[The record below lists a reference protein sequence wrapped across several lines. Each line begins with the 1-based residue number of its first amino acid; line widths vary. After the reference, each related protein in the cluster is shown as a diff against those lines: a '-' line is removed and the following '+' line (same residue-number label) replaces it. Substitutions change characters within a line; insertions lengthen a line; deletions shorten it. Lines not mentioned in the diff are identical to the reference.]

1 MFLFFISLLCS
12 IIFVTTANAG
22 VTIEGDSTLYTV
34 AIGDTLPVTSMSS
47 LQVGENFVEWEIVSG
62 TGNFIDK
69 YVDSTGFIPS
79 SDSVVIR
86 RVTQALPVY
95 EISDKPTTFYFN
107 ENSAKIPQNG
117 LYGIR
122 MSFETDNGGDY
133 ALVYKTGQSVNV
145 IYYYEDSTFTKN
157 TPDDTTYTFYAQ
169 QDCRNGRC
177 VIKTPPKTK
186 VYVFVYLPPGP
197 NSDMEDALTVQMVPS
212 HTLQLTSTGSG
223 ALYLHCMDTI
233 QNPCKWILDTDTIQ
247 LGCYPDR
254 GLAFDRWEVA
264 SGSCSLLDSD
274 NMYAKVV
281 NMTDDCKVNVVFR
294 NGIVYPITDV
304 STEYNFHKHI
314 YSQANATLGPG
325 VRLSFVAPT
334 TGTYKIIVTN
344 GFSQD
349 RFYYFRFSGFFA
361 KEERNIEVIDSYVDT
376 LSLAA
381 GDTVGVLVY
390 NDLKTDSVF
399 FINYTMQ
406 AYKLSLSQDGHG
418 KVSPSGGYSTAY
430 ANTRYPVTAEANTGY
445 RFSDWQVVSGSA
457 VIDDKYAPNTFAMV
471 TANSE
476 LKATFRPVSLC
487 TLSTAKKTFNYEK
500 DFYDE
505 SSLSEIRLTW
515 TPPDSAYYV
524 LRFDPVDDLNAFV
537 YGYGTDG
544 TFTTPVSYNSAYQ
557 AIGVIF
563 KGTPNVPLY
572 WTIQE
577 YSSSIPNKSFTAWV
591 AASPYVLKVK
601 PSKEGYIE
609 PSNTIYTTPNF
620 NTPVAAI
627 PYVGYKFNSW
637 EKVNGNVTISS
648 LYNAKTSVVL
658 MDSVCTIKATY
669 VKDKT
674 VEPVLNISKLDV
686 SNYPEICTHVS
697 IVDSKTGRPFNGLGA
712 DDIDLTQD
720 GQKIR
725 PQVTTSKALGGASV
739 VIVVDESPSMA
750 QNNRMQKAKDA
761 IRSFIFNMGPYDRT
775 AIVGF
780 RGYDDSTFVHQTMTS
795 DKKLLLNAVNTL
807 ITEGYGTNVLNGA
820 FDGLKEIVN
829 ETNTTAVI
837 ILSDGENNAGITD
850 ISVVT
855 DEAKRKN
862 TSIYSI
868 ALETSAKS
876 PLKELAESSG
886 GMFVSTNDAS
896 ELTDIYADIRKDIL
910 SQHIICYQTPD
921 TIPNDDAH
929 NVVIGMTFN
938 KRTTKDSAQ
947 WSEKSI
953 PPKVNLTE
961 DTWDKIRT
969 SQQADTSITISAYIT
984 TSIGVRNADV
994 FLRNSSTAN
1003 TQFTS
1008 YSMQH
1013 VKDSLWEY
1021 TVPTN
1026 LVVAPGIDFYIVAT
1040 DSAGQSGKSPRVSN
1054 LTLEP
1059 YTIFIDNDI
1068 PVVKEVSIVCED
1080 STSEFKTFTFQLID
1094 SNGIYGVQLFY
1105 KGEDDVIYQVNP
1117 FANTFVNDTWTT
1129 SVPMNVIEYAG
1140 FRYYLRVTDALGASV
1155 RYPETGSLTTDACEV
1170 KEFIPEPVDSNVVDT
1185 IPKDSI
1191 PKDTVPKDSTPKDSV
1206 PQDTS
1211 TTPSDSN
1218 MFTIDSLTPSP
1229 RDSIVY
1235 SLIADKAEIY
1245 DKDLDGRADYVR
1257 VHFKEA
1263 RSNNMSGVD
1272 SIFWNS
1278 NRGEWRY
1285 VSSGKMKQNRSDDKW
1300 FEGYINTPYKYGLT
1314 KADTVRKPFLAFTTV
1329 YSDKMENV
1337 MLHDKVGAVPTKAS
1351 KFPGKMGLKEYMD
1364 PTSEIPPDTLVIWMS
1379 EPIKNVGNE
1388 REWENLFRYS
1398 KSCEDTASMPLKMKG
1413 APIIRENGQQ
1423 WTVFLDGYF
1432 VKEGFCLSTDPEA
1445 SYEDQAGNSLGRG
1458 GIKIDGKD
1466 GKLYL
1471 SEVRP
1476 LQAVSGI
1483 GKTPQWIPPDGT
1495 DWEPLPDTLSAL
1507 SVKSSMPYTAEVYIF
1522 SSIATYVAHFEQKF
1536 GYNGEMEQS
1545 IRGNSGDLFRQ
1556 GYLHWNNRSEKGRKV
1571 GTGIY
1576 IWKIFFKFEDGH
1588 KETRIVKT
1596 GVYRR

>member
-1 MFLFFISLLCS
+1 MLLYFVLFLCS
-12 IIFVTTANAG
+12 LVFAVEAG
-22 VTIEGDSTLYTV
+22 ASVTIEGDSTSFNV
-34 AIGDTLPVTSMSS
+34 SVGDTLSVTSRKS
-47 LQVGENFVEWEIVSG
+47 LQVGENFVKWEVVSG
-62 TGNFIDK
+62 TGTFVNEFA
-69 YVDSTGFIPS
+69 DSTRFIPS
-79 SDSVVIR
+79 SDPVVIR
-86 RVTQALPVY
+86 RVTQTLPVY

-133 ALVYKTGQSVNV
+133 ALVYKTGQPVNV
-145 IYYYEDSTFTKN
+145 VYYYEDSTFTKN
-157 TPDDTTYTFYAQ
+157 TTDDPANTFYMQ
-169 QDCRNGRC
+169 RDCRNGRC
-177 VIKTPPKTK
+177 VIKTPSKTK

-334 TGTYKIIVTN
+334 TGTYNIVVTN

-349 RFYYFRFSGFFA
+349 RFYYFRYSGFFA
-361 KEERNIEVIDSYVDT
+361 KQERNIEVIDSYVDT

-381 GDTVGVLVY
+381 GDTVGVIVY

-457 VIDDKYAPNTFAMV
+457 VIDDKYASNTFAMV

-921 TIPNDDAH
+921 TIPNGDVH
-929 NVVIGMTFN
+929 NVVIGMTFD

-947 WSEKSI
+947 WSENSI

-961 DTWDKIRT
+961 DTWDKIRNP
-969 SQQADTSITISAYIT
+969 QQANTSITISAYIT
-984 TSIGVRNADV
+984 TSIGIRNANV

-1040 DSAGQSGKSPRVSN
+1040 DTAGQSGKSPRVPN
-1054 LTLEP
+1054 LSLEP
-1059 YTIFIDNDI
+1059 YTIFVDNDI
-1068 PVVKEVSIVCED
+1068 PVVKAVSVECED
-1080 STSEFKTFTFQLID
+1080 STSDLKTFTFQFTD
-1094 SNGIYGVQLFY
+1094 RDGILGVQLFY

-1155 RYPETGSLTTDACEV
+1155 RYPETGFLTTDACEV
-1170 KEFIPEPVDSNVVDT
+1170 KDFIPEPVDSNVTDT
-1185 IPKDSI
+1185 IPQDSL
-1191 PKDTVPKDSTPKDSV
+1191 

-1211 TTPSDSN
+1211 TVPPDSN
-1218 MFTIDSLTPSP
+1218 VVPEDSFPPSP
-1229 RDSIVY
+1229 RDSVVY
-1235 SLIADKAEIY
+1235 SLIADTAEMY
-1245 DKDLDGRADYVR
+1245 DKDLDGRADFVR
-1257 VHFKEA
+1257 VHFKEE
-1263 RSNNMSGVD
+1263 RSDNITAVD
-1272 SIFWNS
+1272 SIFWNT

-1285 VSSGKMKQNRSDDKW
+1285 VSAGKMKQNRSDGKW
-1300 FEGYINTPYKYGLT
+1300 FEGYINKPYKYGLT
-1314 KADTVRKPFLAFTTV
+1314 KADSAHPPFLAFTSV
-1329 YSDKMENV
+1329 YSDELENV
-1337 MLHDKVGAVPTKAS
+1337 KLLDRVGAVPVKVS
-1351 KFPGKMGLKEYMD
+1351 KYPGKVGLKEYME
-1364 PTSEIPPDTLVIWMS
+1364 PEGAMPPDTLIVRMS
-1379 EPIKNVGNE
+1379 EPLKNAGEE
-1388 REWENLFRYS
+1388 RAWEQLFRYS
-1398 KSCEDTASMPLKMKG
+1398 ESCKDTASQPVLLKK
-1413 APIIRENGQQ
+1413 APTVRENGLV
-1423 WTVFLDGYF
+1423 WTLILDGYS
-1432 VKEGFCLSTDPEA
+1432 VKAGACLFTDPSA
-1445 SYEDQAGNSLGRG
+1445 TYIDLAGNTPGRG
-1458 GIKIDGKD
+1458 GIEIDGRD
-1466 GKLYL
+1466 GLLYL
-1471 SEVRP
+1471 GAVVP
-1476 LQAVSGI
+1476 LQPISGI
-1483 GKTPQWIPPDGT
+1483 GKTPKWIPPEGNG
-1495 DWEPLPDTLSAL
+1495 WESLPDSLSAI
-1507 SVKSSMPYTAEVYIF
+1507 SVKASMPYKAEVYIF
-1522 SSIATYVAHFEQKF
+1522 DGIGTYVTDFRQKF
-1536 GYNGEMEQS
+1536 GYDGEMDQS
-1545 IRGNSGDLFRQ
+1545 VRGKPGELFRQ
-1556 GYLHWNNRSEKGRKV
+1556 GYLHWNKRSEKGRHA
-1571 GTGIY
+1571 GTGVY
-1576 IWKIFFKFEDGH
+1576 IWKILFTFEDGH

-1596 GVYRR
+1596 GIYRKKPR